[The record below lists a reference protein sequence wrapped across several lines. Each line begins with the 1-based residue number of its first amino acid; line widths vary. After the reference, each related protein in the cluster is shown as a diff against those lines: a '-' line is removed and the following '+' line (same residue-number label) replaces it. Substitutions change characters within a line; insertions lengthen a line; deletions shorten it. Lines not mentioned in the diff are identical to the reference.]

1 MRHDWIVNR
10 SRLAFT
16 IVELLVVIGIIALL
30 IAILLP
36 VLQKA
41 REQARI
47 VVCASNER
55 QIYHA
60 MVMYA
65 QDNRGTLP
73 IPGWFGEPAFPFLAI
88 QQLDPGVYDY
98 SHGVIWPYIPGG
110 PERRQQLFLC
120 PSDGPDRPLVLN
132 ETNPQ
137 PDPSRQRNFSY
148 NLNEYLEGSQNGPP
162 VLTPQGTF
170 PSWTGMRLSQVIH
183 PSNKLL
189 LVEPEH
195 PRDGFDMIVAGNA
208 TGGSPPILVL
218 LTTRHSGAGN
228 QCFADGH
235 VELFPPSL
243 VSEQRSAAHYIVL
256 DQKLAAYVP

>member
-1 MRHDWIVNR
+1 MRR
-10 SRLAFT
+10 SRAFT
-16 IVELLVVIGIIALL
+16 LVELLVVIGIIALL

-65 QDNRGTLP
+65 QDNRGVLP
-73 IPGWFGEPAFPFLAI
+73 IPGGFGEPAFPFLVI
-88 QQLDPGVYDY
+88 QQLDSGAYDY
-98 SHGVIWPYIPGG
+98 NNGAIWPYIPGG
-110 PERRQQLFLC
+110 PDRRQQLFLC
-120 PSDGPDRPLVLN
+120 PSDGPDRPLVLSVL
-132 ETNPQ
+132 TPQ
-137 PDPSRQRNFSY
+137 PDPTRQRNFSY
-148 NLNEYLEGSQNGPP
+148 NFNLNLMGNQTGAP

-170 PSWTGMRLSQVIH
+170 RGWTGIPLPRILH

-189 LVEPEH
+189 IVEPQY
-195 PRDGFDMIVAGNA
+195 PRDTFEQIV
-208 TGGSPPILVL
+208 TGTGSGPIIVL

-235 VELFPPSL
+235 VELFLPGQITD
-243 VSEQRSAAHYIVL
+243 QRSAQHYIAL
-256 DQKLAAYVP
+256 DPASPAYTP

>member
-1 MRHDWIVNR
+1 M
-10 SRLAFT
+10 
-16 IVELLVVIGIIALL
+16 ELLVVIGIIALL

-60 MVMYA
+60 MLMYA

-73 IPGWFGEPAFPFLAI
+73 IPGWFGEPAFPFLVI
-88 QQLDPGVYDY
+88 QQLDSGVYDY
-98 SHGVIWPYIPGG
+98 NNGVIWPYIPGG
-110 PERRQQLFLC
+110 ADRRQQLFLC
-120 PSDGPDRPLVLN
+120 PSDGPDRPLALSPA
-132 ETNPQ
+132 NPQ
-137 PDPSRQRNFSY
+137 PDPTRQRNFSY
-148 NLNEYLEGSQNGPP
+148 NFNQYLAGNQTGPL

-170 PSWTGMRLSQVIH
+170 HGWTGIRLSQIIH
-183 PSNKLL
+183 SSNKLL
-189 LVEPEH
+189 VTEAQY
-195 PRDGFDMIVAGNA
+195 PRDTFEDIAGGNGNTTMIVF
-208 TGGSPPILVL
+208 

-243 VSEQRSAAHYIVL
+243 MPDAPAFKHFATLDPGSSEYA
-256 DQKLAAYVP
+256 P